1 MLFCSSAWTC
11 FCAEQF
17 RILTTALCRN
27 DPPTP
32 EKASRLICG
41 VLTLYLCPWQV
52 WNPGYWNVELNW
64 VATCLCHVGEEKKK
78 KKDLENSTLLT
89 TAMSALQMAP
99 PQRMYYLERTNSS
112 VPSMTKK
119 EPGK

>member
-17 RILTTALCRN
+17 RILTSALCRN

-32 EKASRLICG
+32 EKASGLICG

-64 VATCLCHVGEEKKK
+64 VATCLCHVGEEKK